1 MPCHVRGPPL
11 PSVVHVVWS
20 LVVSCGLSSSRRLV
34 VSSSH
39 RLIVSCH
46 AIHVVSCP
54 LFSVSSH
61 GVSPCL
67 LHLTASS
74 LLSSRRLSFPVVS
87 YRLLSCLTTSC
98 LSFCA
103 VLCHVVLCPLPPL
116 LSSPTSYPLSS
127 PLVSSHIFHSWFDCR
142 CKGPCCIKKHT
153 QKERE

>member
-1 MPCHVRGPPL
+1 MGLALRNAVSCQGSAALRSSCHVVSRR
-11 PSVVHVVWS
+11 VVWS
-20 LVVSCGLSSSRRLV
+20 LIVSSSRCVV

-39 RLIVSCH
+39 CVMSCH
-46 AIHVVSCP
+46 TCRVMSS
-54 LFSVSSH
+54 LSVSSH

-87 YRLLSCLTTSC
+87 YRLISCLTTSC

-103 VLCHVVLCPLPPL
+103 VSRRVVSCPLPPL

-127 PLVSSHIFHSWFDCR
+127 PLVSSRVFHSWFDCR

-153 QKERE
+153 